1 MKIISLGR
9 KEEPLFSA
17 GLFDVCWYRIGKTN
31 KSFKLKTNSDFTH
44 LFPDVPVCCRK
55 LFNATCVEMCWKRT
69 GLSLGRRLESVHRAV
84 TGIAL
89 GKSIGRAETRE
100 RQRYLR

>member
-44 LFPDVPVCCRK
+44 LFPDVPSVAGSCLMQHVLKC
-55 LFNATCVEMCWKRT
+55 A
-69 GLSLGRRLESVHRAV
+69 GRGQGSPW
-84 TGIAL
+84 G
-89 GKSIGRAETRE
+89 GD
-100 RQRYLR
+100 